1 MKIYSPKISPCHR
14 TIYFSRLLEL
24 IFSETAGLESK
35 ISEKKELFWKCLF
48 QGTTSRLAV
57 SHLRS
62 SSSQGLTYLFEV
74 LS

>member
-1 MKIYSPKISPCHR
+1 MLVK
-14 TIYFSRLLEL
+14 EL
-24 IFSETAGLESK
+24 IFSEAAGIEPKTLEK
-35 ISEKKELFWKCLF
+35 RNFWKCLF

-62 SSSQGLTYLFEV
+62 SSRHGLTDLFEV